1 MRETKRKSLH
11 ISSSSLQG
19 YHLSSRR
26 YYTNTGTGRPQQHS
40 IQINNLQT
48 NTIYYFFVDSG
59 QLPEPAQDLRAR
71 SCNSAPQLSFYLGL
85 GVTKQ

>member
-1 MRETKRKSLH
+1 LRETKRKSLH

-59 QLPEPAQDLRAR
+59 QASGTGTGPSSHIMQFRTAA
-71 SCNSAPQLSFYLGL
+71 
-85 GVTKQ
+85 